1 MPDVV
6 NNLLLGFSVAL
17 APSVLAYAFA
27 GCVIGTL
34 VGMLPGLGPLAGI
47 SLLLP
52 VTFGLNPIIAI
63 VLLAGVYYG
72 AMYGGSTTSI
82 LMRIPGEAASVM
94 TCIDGYAMTQ
104 NGRAGPALA
113 IAAIGSFV
121 AGTLSVIALMLLAPT
136 LASYALRFGPP
147 EYTALLLA
155 GLFVLSYLSGSSILK
170 TLAMAA
176 LGLLLGMIGIDTM
189 SGYTR
194 FEYGVTELGDGIG
207 VVPVAVGL
215 FGLSEILLA
224 AGAATPPPVQK
235 PTLRQL
241 IPSREEFRLSAAPI
255 ARGSVIGFLIGII
268 PGSAHVISSFVSYGV
283 ERRLSKHAE
292 RFGNGAIEGV
302 AGPESANNAAATG
315 AFVPMLAL
323 GIPTGPITAVM
334 LSAIMVHGIAPG
346 PTLIT
351 EQPELFWGFVASMYV
366 GNVVLLILNLPLVG
380 LFVNLL
386 RIPYSYLYPVIV
398 CFCILGVYSV
408 SSSVV
413 DVWIMLGMG
422 AFGYLLRKLHF
433 DPAPIA
439 LGVILS
445 PMLELSLR
453 QSLAMSGGSYAI
465 FVQRP
470 ISLGL
475 LLLAGVLLLLAAKP
489 LVWKGRDWRANVGL
503 EDQD

>member
-1 MPDVV
+1 MEGVF

-17 APSVLAYAFA
+17 TPTVLAYAFA

-52 VTFGLNPIIAI
+52 ATFGLNPIIAI

-94 TCIDGYAMTQ
+94 TCVDGYAMTQ
-104 NGRAGPALA
+104 RGRAGPALA

-121 AGTLSVIALMLLAPT
+121 AGTLSVIALMFLAPT
-136 LASYALRFGPP
+136 LASFALRFGPP
-147 EYTALLLA
+147 EYTALLVM
-155 GLFVLSYLSGSSILK
+155 GLLVLSYMSGGSMVK
-170 TLAMAA
+170 TLAMAVA
-176 LGLLLGMIGIDTM
+176 GLLFGMIGIDAM

-194 FEYGVTELGDGIG
+194 FSYGVIELSDGIG
-207 VVPVAVGL
+207 IVPVAVGL
-215 FGLSEILLA
+215 FGLSEILLT
-224 AGAATPPPVQK
+224 AGQATPPPVQK

-241 IPSREEFRLSAAPI
+241 VPSREDLRLSVGPI
-255 ARGSVIGFLIGII
+255 TRGSVIGFLIGII
-268 PGSAHVISSFVSYGV
+268 PGSAHIISSFVSYGI
-283 ERRLSKHAE
+283 ERRISAHPE

-323 GIPTGPITAVM
+323 GIPTGPVTAVM
-334 LSAIMVHGIAPG
+334 LAAIMVHGISPG
-346 PTLIT
+346 PMLIV
-351 EQPELFWGFVASMYV
+351 EQPQLFWGFVASMYV
-366 GNVVLLILNLPLVG
+366 GNVVLLILNLPMVG
-380 LFVNLL
+380 VFVNLL
-386 RIPYSYLYPVIV
+386 RIPYSYLYPAIL

-408 SSSVV
+408 ASSVV

-422 AFGYLLRKLHF
+422 GLGYLLRKFGYDL
-433 DPAPIA
+433 APIA
-439 LGVILS
+439 LGLVIA
-445 PMLELSLR
+445 PMLELSVR
-453 QSLAMSGGSYAI
+453 QSLAMSGGSFGI

-470 ISLGL
+470 IAVTMFVI
-475 LLLAGVLLLLAAKP
+475 AGVLILLALKP
-489 LVWKGRDWRANVGL
+489 LIFKSKDWRAEVGL
-503 EDQD
+503 DEQV